1 MSGNNHDKTN
11 NDTFNLTNEEI
22 NYYFGSQLY
31 SQSSNSNND
40 YQFENIANFQNSNN
54 IQSKVPTQR
63 ENKEYSN
70 SSMINGNECLFNCLK
85 NLIII
90 AKNEIIEEIFAKLKD
105 TSEKIIRE
113 ISEKIIREISEKII
127 REISEIIIREISDK
141 MIREISD
148 KIIREINNNRNVNKK
163 SLSQEIKKK
172 EYNSL
177 FYNLNNNIKFNT
189 FENCSYNL
197 NKSKQNI
204 FDSNNN
210 SIIEENNN
218 HISPQKKEKKKEQKK
233 NHIQI
238 LETSKIVRGKSPNI
252 HLNPKSSMPETVL
265 EVEEEYE
272 NTAKD
277 MKKREKQNSINKSP
291 YPFMNEYEE
300 ENINF
305 NFEDIK
311 DDEFD
316 AVLKNKNG
324 KKNKALLSNDPFKK
338 SSELKS
344 KPDQSCINKDLKN
357 EISSDNNI
365 PKNINSNI
373 NNNDFGNFNFD
384 QDEIVSDF
392 MAGGKKVNIKLN
404 DNIRKKINSLNE
416 PLDNFEELDS
426 NDNDEIVS
434 DFMVGGK
441 KINIILNDDIR
452 KKESK
457 SNEPKN
463 ELEKLDFDKD
473 EIVSDFMAGGKK
485 INIKLNDNI
494 RKEISKLDEP
504 LENSEQLD
512 NFDKDEIVS
521 DFMVGGKKI
530 NIKLNDD
537 IRKEINSLNE
547 PLDNLEELDK
557 SKESSKINDNIS
569 KLSCTSLISKDKNL
583 SIHNAKEK
591 NVKSKMKEISLKLKP
606 GKRNYNTM
614 IEGSKKIEE
623 KEIPKKEEKK
633 EKKKEEKE
641 ESQNGSSVK
650 ERGHFIKKLKKF
662 RHSSDIIISNEL
674 NNIKN
679 NSNLNSNI
687 NPQSRLSSMKKI
699 SKINNKKYM
708 YSTISSYQ
716 FYCLC
721 KKNNSQNSLQCQI
734 CQDTFIININNF
746 MKGFYYYVLS
756 LENKPNNSTGID
768 TSDSTFKLLEKHNLI
783 EKGPNLDQYTEL
795 EQFFNYQ
802 FILNTYDKYYKFALK
817 NNNNELVENSIE
829 EIYDKIIPKYIQ
841 VFIKAKRS
849 FLTEVSEGDSS
860 LGYMNILLF
869 LMNINNN
876 DNSLNGETT
885 LEFSDGYKSCYAVI
899 NNSDPIRMLLNQRT
913 LHNWMNV
920 EIGMSKVLK
929 VSEDFKLYIKIYYN
943 SISASDNSDNKKE
956 NIIYGPLL
964 EKQLLLKKITEL
976 SNDGGEISLLKV
988 IIIKKYD
995 YYVQN
1000 ITKNIVYSR
1009 RKYEDEMMRIPD
1021 SGKKYYNDDDSEGKK
1036 DNQNEIK
1043 EPDKFNFLFKAIAM
1057 DYEIY
1062 NILKTNS
1069 NNKNMLEYLLKK
1081 RYIIKF
1087 KVKAHYFY
1095 DNILEG
1101 KMYQLMYLNLEANN
1115 NYSKQIMNYNKI
1127 SFYNKENDIQIRFTD
1142 KSHIDEV
1149 TLNSN
1154 YKSEKEYIGT
1164 FETINKNL
1172 NLTNNIDIGKL
1183 FVESIDNN
1191 KQINSDDYLN
1201 KEFYISGIY
1210 SGHIDK
1216 IKYNTSS
1223 ELENNEKSGSKGKNE
1238 EYIERYIF
1246 LTIGKQKVAIVK
1258 LHREDFFN
1266 IDVKSNILKD
1276 KIFNIYDVLF
1286 KEILNFDNDNNQPK
1300 ITGRMKF
1307 ESSIPILNLM
1317 TNRYTSIQNGNYT
1330 KNKDQIDQFI
1340 QYRESNKNLIDM
1352 LKEAI
1357 GCN

>member
-1 MSGNNHDKTN
+1 M
-11 NDTFNLTNEEI
+11 
-22 NYYFGSQLY
+22 
-31 SQSSNSNND
+31 
-40 YQFENIANFQNSNN
+40 
-54 IQSKVPTQR
+54 
-63 ENKEYSN
+63 
-70 SSMINGNECLFNCLK
+70 
-85 NLIII
+85 
-90 AKNEIIEEIFAKLKD
+90 
-105 TSEKIIRE
+105 
-113 ISEKIIREISEKII
+113 
-127 REISEIIIREISDK
+127 
-141 MIREISD
+141 
-148 KIIREINNNRNVNKK
+148 
-163 SLSQEIKKK
+163 SQEIKKK
-172 EYNSL
+172 KFNSL
-177 FYNLNNNIKFNT
+177 IYNLNNYFKLNKN
-189 FENCSYNL
+189 ENYNYNL
-197 NKSKQNI
+197 NNSQQNI
-204 FDSNNN
+204 FGNNNN

-218 HISPQKKEKKKEQKK
+218 QIIPQKKEKKKEKK
-233 NHIQI
+233 NNRFQN

-252 HLNPKSSMPETVL
+252 HINPKSSMPETVL

-277 MKKREKQNSINKSP
+277 IRKREKQKPIKQISD
-291 YPFMNEYEE
+291 PFMNEYEE
-300 ENINF
+300 ENISINY
-305 NFEDIK
+305 EDAN

-316 AVLKNKNG
+316 AFLNNMKD
-324 KKNKALLSNDPFKK
+324 KKNKALISNDPFKK

-344 KPDQSCINKDLKN
+344 RPDQSSKYKDLKDDF
-357 EISSDNNI
+357 SSDNKI
-365 PKNINSNI
+365 PKNINCNNI
-373 NNNDFGNFNFD
+373 NNNDFGNLNFD

-457 SNEPKN
+457 LKEPKS
-463 ELEKLDFDKD
+463 ELEKLNFDKD

-485 INIKLNDNI
+485 INIKLDDNI

-504 LENSEQLD
+504 FKNSEELD

-537 IRKEINSLNE
+537 IRNEIKSLNE

-557 SKESSKINDNIS
+557 SKESSKINDNVS
-569 KLSCTSLISKDKNL
+569 KLSCTSLISKDKNI
-583 SIHNAKEK
+583 SIDNAKEK
-591 NVKSKMKEISLKLKP
+591 KVKSKMKEISLKLNP
-606 GKRNYNTM
+606 GKRNYNAM

-623 KEIPKKEEKK
+623 KEISKKEEKK

-641 ESQNGSSVK
+641 ESKNGSSVK
-650 ERGHFIKKLKKF
+650 ERGHFIKKIKKF
-662 RHSSDIIISNEL
+662 RHSNDIIISNEI

-679 NSNLNSNI
+679 NSNSNSNI
-687 NPQSRLSSMKKI
+687 DQQSRLSSMKKM

-721 KKNNSQNSLQCQI
+721 KKNNSQNSLKCQI
-734 CQDTFIININNF
+734 CQDTFIINLNNF
-746 MKGFYYYVLS
+746 MKGFYYYVLF
-756 LENKPNNSTGID
+756 LENKLNNNIGID
-768 TSDSTFKLLEKHNLI
+768 TSDSTFKLLERNNLI
-783 EKGPNLDQYTEL
+783 EKDPNFNQYKEL
-795 EQFFNYQ
+795 EHFFNYQ
-802 FILNTYDKYYKFALK
+802 FILITYDKYYKFAQK
-817 NNNNELVENSIE
+817 NNNNELVENSID

-841 VFIKAKRS
+841 IFIKGKRS

-899 NNSDPIRMLLNQRT
+899 NNSDPINILLNQTT

-929 VSEDFKLYIKIYYN
+929 ISEDFKLYIKIYYN

-964 EKQLLLKKITEL
+964 EKKLLLKNITEL
-976 SNDGGEISLLKV
+976 NNDGGEISLLKV

-995 YYVQN
+995 YYVKN
-1000 ITKNIVYSR
+1000 ITKKIYYSR
-1009 RKYEDEMMRIPD
+1009 KKYEDEMMKIPD
-1021 SGKKYYNDDDSEGKK
+1021 SGKKNYDDEDSEGKK

-1043 EPDKFNFLFKAIAM
+1043 EPDKFSFLFKAIAM

-1062 NILKTNS
+1062 NILKKNS
-1069 NNKNMLEYLLKK
+1069 NNKNILEHLLKK
-1081 RYIIKF
+1081 KYIIKF
-1087 KVKAHYFY
+1087 KVKTPYFY
-1095 DNILEG
+1095 ENIFEG

-1115 NYSKQIMNYNKI
+1115 NYSNQNKNYNKNRL
-1127 SFYNKENDIQIRFTD
+1127 YNKENDIQIKFTE
-1142 KSHIDEV
+1142 KSYIDEV
-1149 TLNSN
+1149 ILNSN
-1154 YKSEKEYIGT
+1154 YKSEKEYIDT
-1164 FETINKNL
+1164 LDTINKNL

-1183 FVESIDNN
+1183 FVENIDNN
-1191 KQINSDDYLN
+1191 KQIDNDEYFN

-1210 SGHIDK
+1210 SGYIDK
-1216 IKYNTSS
+1216 IKYNASS
-1223 ELENNEKSGSKGKNE
+1223 ELENNEKSGSKGNNE

-1246 LTIGKQKVAIVK
+1246 LSIGKQKVAIVK

-1266 IDVKSNILKD
+1266 IDVKSNFIKD
-1276 KIFNIYDVLF
+1276 KIFNIYDILF

-1307 ESSIPILNLM
+1307 ENSIPILNLM
-1317 TNRYTSIQNGNYT
+1317 TNCHTSIQFGNYT
-1330 KNKDQIDQFI
+1330 KNKEQIDQFI
-1340 QYRESNKNLIDM
+1340 QYQESNKNLIDM
-1352 LKEAI
+1352 LKKAI